1 MLGEWL
7 AAHHDLTEVLTVVV
21 GPEGGLS
28 PAELESLFRA
38 GGEPVRLGTH
48 MLRVETAAMTVAAA
62 WSCAVEV

>member
-1 MLGEWL
+1 MLGDWL

-28 PAELESLFRA
+28 PAELESLSRA
-38 GGEPVRLGTH
+38 GGEPVRLGAH
-48 MLRVETAAMTVAAA
+48 VLRVETAAVAVAAA